1 MSKQRAKFSWPM
13 VILASITL
21 VLSSW
26 GLFELAHVY
35 GQMPAALAI
44 VAVAGFDLTAVA
56 AGNHALTV
64 ADDGDSSGPW
74 NLLVI
79 AAAFTSAVLQFMH
92 THLAGQ
98 PWPVGV
104 LMAAFP
110 VATVALFEGTVRRV
124 HRLNGRR
131 TGRIAKPRA
140 TFELIQWLIYP
151 AVTFWAFRRS
161 IADRSLGSDAAFM
174 LAIQARTPAEETAE
188 EAPDTRRRFE
198 WDYSDRT
205 GGQIREVTGGSPA
218 DAPDAPADAPESAEP
233 TPDARPLTVLVRE
246 SLQVTNGDRDA
257 ATARVLEL
265 RPDAKLDTIRRT
277 IAKESGL
284 RVANG

>member
-1 MSKQRAKFSWPM
+1 MIA
-13 VILASITL
+13 LAGITL
-21 VLSSW
+21 ILSSW
-26 GLFELAHVY
+26 GLYRLAHDF
-35 GQMPAALAI
+35 GGMPSLLAML
-44 VAVAGFDLTAVA
+44 AVAGFDLFAVA

-74 NLLVI
+74 NLFVVL
-79 AAAFTSAVLQFMH
+79 AAFTSAVLQFMH
-92 THLAGQ
+92 TQLAGQ

-140 TFELIQWLIYP
+140 TFELIQWMFYP
-151 AVTFWAFRRS
+151 AVTLWAFRRS

-174 LAIQARTPAEETAE
+174 LAIQARTPVEEE
-188 EAPDTRRRFE
+188 EEEDTTRRTFE

-218 DAPDAPADAPESAEP
+218 DAPADAPESAGP
-233 TPDARPLTVLVRE
+233 APDTRPLTVLVRE
-246 SLQVTNGDRDA
+246 SLQVTGGDKDA
-257 ATARVLEL
+257 ATARVLEI
-265 RPDAKLDTIRRT
+265 RPDANPDTIRRT
-277 IAKESGL
+277 LAKESGL